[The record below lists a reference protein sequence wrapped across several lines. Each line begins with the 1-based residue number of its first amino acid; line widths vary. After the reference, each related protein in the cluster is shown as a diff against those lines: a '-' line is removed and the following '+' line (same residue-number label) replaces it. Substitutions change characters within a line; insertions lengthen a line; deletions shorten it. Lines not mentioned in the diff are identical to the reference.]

1 MSTMTRV
8 LFFGDLA
15 GTGFGTVTMDLG
27 RELLAL
33 GLDVRFT
40 SQNEFD
46 DLPEPFASRT
56 YRVNDPDG
64 HLHLA
69 QVGGIHGLL
78 DGRAWDDGWRPEAAI
93 LLGDFLAAK
102 MVVTGDESTIAAFR
116 SVPTFHYCPV
126 EGVDLPPSWGDLWR
140 IVHPVAM
147 TNFGADEIARIMP
160 DLPRP
165 PMVYHGVD
173 GSQFHPVSAERP
185 VYLEDGRKLR
195 SKEACR
201 KVFGADPGRRW
212 VLRTDRHMPR
222 KRYNSYL
229 RAMLPVMAERPDMM
243 LVLHCRAWD
252 QGGNLDDTLSKYP
265 EWFRKRVILTRFHER
280 NGGASRNVL
289 TALYN
294 AADVYASNSAE
305 GFGLTIAEA
314 IACGTPAVGVG
325 YSAVPEVIGP
335 AGVVVAEGGLVDNEY
350 DHFWWAADEGAF
362 GAAVGAMLD
371 DADARRRYSKAGPAH
386 VAANFTWAGAAL
398 QFAGL
403 IESAVAKEAAA

>member
-1 MSTMTRV
+1 MTRV

-40 SQNEFD
+40 SQNEFP

-56 YRVNDPDG
+56 YIVNNPDG

-78 DGRAWDDGWRPEAAI
+78 NGAAWDDGWRPDAAI
-93 LLGDFLAAK
+93 LLGDFLAAR
-102 MVVTGDESTIAAFR
+102 MVVMGDDTTEKAFAA
-116 SVPTFHYCPV
+116 VPTFHYVPI
-126 EGVDLPPSWGDLWR
+126 EGVDLPPSWADLWR

-147 TNFGADEIARIMP
+147 TNFGADEIARIMGN
-160 DLPRP
+160 RP

-173 GSQFHPVSAERP
+173 GQQFHPATREHP

-201 KVFGADPGRRW
+201 KVFGANPAMRW

-229 RAMLPVMAERPDMM
+229 RSMLPVMAERPDVL
-243 LVLHCRAWD
+243 LVIHCRVWD
-252 QGGNLDDTLSKYP
+252 QGGNLEDTLSKYP
-265 EWFRKRVILTRFHER
+265 EWFRNRVILTRFHER
-280 NGGASRNVL
+280 NGGATRNVL

-314 IACGTPAVGVG
+314 IACGTPAVGVR

-335 AGVVVAEGGLVDNEY
+335 AGVVVEPGGLVDNEY
-350 DHFWWAADEGAF
+350 DHFWWAADETAF
-362 GAAVGAMLD
+362 GQAVGDLLD
-371 DADARRRYSKAGPAH
+371 DEAARKRYAKAGPAH
-386 VAANFTWAGAAL
+386 VAANFTWPAAAR

-403 IESAVAKEAAA
+403 IEAAVAKEAAA

>member
-1 MSTMTRV
+1 
-8 LFFGDLA
+8 
-15 GTGFGTVTMDLG
+15 
-27 RELLAL
+27 
-33 GLDVRFT
+33 
-40 SQNEFD
+40 
-46 DLPEPFASRT
+46 
-56 YRVNDPDG
+56 VNDPDG

-69 QVGGIHGLL
+69 QVGGIIGLL
-78 DGRAWDDGWRPEAAI
+78 NGEAWADGWKPQAAI

-102 MVVTGDESTIAAFR
+102 MVVMADDATIAAFR
-116 SVPTFHYCPV
+116 SVPTFHYVPI
-126 EGVDLPPSWGDLWR
+126 EGVDLPPSWGQLWR

-147 TNFGADEIARIMP
+147 TNFGADQIAGIMP
-160 DLPRP
+160 DLERP
-165 PMVYHGVD
+165 PFVYHGVD
-173 GSQFHPVSAERP
+173 GSQFHPVSADRP
-185 VYLEDGRKLR
+185 IYLEDGRKLR

-201 KVFGADPGRRW
+201 KVFGADPAMRW

-229 RAMLPVMAERPDMM
+229 RSMLPVMAERPDVL
-243 LVLHCRAWD
+243 LVIHCRAWD

-265 EWFRKRVILTRFHER
+265 EWFRRRVILTRFHER
-280 NGGASRNVL
+280 NGGATRNVL

-314 IACGTPAVGVG
+314 IACGTPAVGVN

-335 AGVVVAEGGLVDNEY
+335 AGVVVNEGGLVDNEY
-350 DHFWWAADEGAF
+350 DHFWWAADEQAF
-362 GAAVGAMLD
+362 GAAVGSLLD
-371 DADARRRYSKAGPAH
+371 DEVARRRYAKAGPAH
-386 VAANFTWAGAAL
+386 VEGMFSWKGAAL

>member
-1 MSTMTRV
+1 MTRV

-27 RELLAL
+27 RELLAA
-33 GLDVRFT
+33 GLDLRFT

-69 QVGGIHGLL
+69 QVGGIHGLF
-78 DGRAWDDGWRPEAAI
+78 DGRAWEDGWKPQAAI

-102 MVVTGDESTIAAFR
+102 MVVLGDESTANAFR
-116 SVPTFHYCPV
+116 AVPTFHYVPI

-140 IVHPVAM
+140 VVHPVAM
-147 TNFGADEIARIMP
+147 TNFGADEITRIMP

-173 GSQFHPVSAERP
+173 GNQFHPASVERP
-185 VYLEDGRKLR
+185 IYLEDGRKLR

-201 KVFGADPGRRW
+201 RVFGADPRMRW

-229 RAMLPVMAERPDMM
+229 RAMLPVMAERPDVL
-243 LVLHCRAWD
+243 LVIHCRIWD
-252 QGGNLDDTLSKYP
+252 QGGNLEDTLSKYP
-265 EWFRKRVILTRFHER
+265 AWFRQRVILTRFHER
-280 NGGASRNVL
+280 NGGATRNVL
-289 TALYN
+289 AALYN

-314 IACGTPAVGVG
+314 IACGTPAVGVR
-325 YSAVPEVIGP
+325 YSSVPEVIGP
-335 AGVVVAEGGLVDNEY
+335 AGVTVEEGGLIDNEY
-350 DHFWWAADEGAF
+350 DHFWWASDEKAF
-362 GAAVGAMLD
+362 GDAVGALLD
-371 DADARRRYSKAGPAH
+371 DEVARRRYAKAGPAH
-386 VAANFTWAGAAL
+386 VAANFTWSNAAL
-398 QFAGL
+398 QFAAL